1 VPITYQSYI
10 DTGWS
15 WKIPTPIPPS
25 LPPYIAT
32 AYAGMSS
39 LMYFKALTIMQIMAI
54 NSYNVNVIN
63 ANVGINANN
72 TIYVK
77 PISYAISLRRY

>member
-1 VPITYQSYI
+1 
-10 DTGWS
+10 
-15 WKIPTPIPPS
+15 
-25 LPPYIAT
+25 
-32 AYAGMSS
+32 
-39 LMYFKALTIMQIMAI
+39 MQIMAI